1 MARKIARKYSVVAVR
16 SALGMTSEKF
26 AQLMHVSHDCMRA
39 WECGRRRPSMFHQA
53 AIDRMGMILDN
64 SKYIQRNQDTFSR
77 DLAMHVNIEDF
88 LSYIFTVDINRP

>member
-1 MARKIARKYSVVAVR
+1 
-16 SALGMTSEKF
+16 
-26 AQLMHVSHDCMRA
+26 
-39 WECGRRRPSMFHQA
+39 MFHQA
-53 AIDRMGMILDN
+53 AIDRMGRILDN